1 MCPLDAEIGGGSGPP
16 SGPVIG
22 RPTKPV
28 DWQDKTTGAA
38 RYPGDIS
45 LPGMAAAAMVRSPH
59 PSARILRIDTEAAR
73 AIPGVLAVLTAGD
86 LPDRTYIDYR
96 PADADRRVLARDV
109 VRHVGECV
117 AAVAAEDAETAARA
131 AKAVRVVY
139 RPLPPVLTVQEA
151 LESGAPRVHA
161 DRIDNVSKQASHEF
175 GDVPAAR
182 ARTAAQVSAR
192 YRSSR
197 QAHATMEPHR
207 VVADWR
213 PHERRL
219 HMWLPSQAPRT
230 IQRDVAQVLGLERDQ
245 VALHEVAIGGDFG
258 GHTQVSDLEAIAGAL
273 SMACDR
279 PVKLV
284 HSRADEFAF
293 SKSRL
298 SWDLQLELGCD
309 RTGKLTILRADAD
322 VDNGA
327 YNQAG
332 PGEMEYG
339 LVALGSAY
347 RLQSY
352 EAVGRCVY
360 TNKQSPSS
368 FRGAGGYAINYAL
381 ECLVDEL
388 AEQIGADPIDF
399 RLMNALSS
407 PGEKSITGWE
417 VKSSRLADC
426 LEAVRRE
433 IDWDAKRADGG
444 KGRGVGVACS
454 IHVTGLHREQ
464 MMRSSAALDVDP
476 DGHVTLRSGSGDA
489 GTGQKTLLCQTIAE
503 ILGISLD
510 DVSII
515 ATDTDETPH
524 DAGAGASRG
533 TFVSVSATKQLAE
546 TARDMIR
553 EAAAAKLHVEVA
565 DVRLVNGHAVAG
577 RESVSIGDLA
587 VMIRDPEEPCLK
599 VTTDF
604 LGRVNDVTAY
614 GYEDVSPT
622 YSFAAQAV
630 EVDVDLSTGKV
641 SVVKVVA
648 AHDSGTILNP
658 VTARGQVEG
667 GVVMGLGAVLSEE
680 LIYEGGRAVN
690 TSFVDYAMARA
701 ADAPEIQ
708 TIFLEQADEAGPFG
722 AKGLGEIT
730 MLPTGAA
737 LANAVAHALGIRL
750 RDAPFTPDR
759 VLAAIRQRDGLP
771 MEAGKR
777 RLEPR
782 QLWVDGIRWAYPRG
796 LHALLHRYGPRNRSA
811 RVGARR
817 LSAVHAA
824 ASGDE
829 AATLLATHRG
839 SAPIGGGTDLA
850 SQRVSGLPA
859 PTVLIDVA
867 SSADLRS
874 IGIRANGDLVVGG
887 AVTLAELCT
896 DASVDAVIRQTTEQI
911 ASPQIREAA
920 TVAGN
925 LCQAKRCWFYR
936 NGFDCY
942 KRAGNARPCYAV
954 TGDHRFHHAVMDAHR
969 CQATTPSDLATTF
982 IALDA
987 ELAIRSAD
995 AVRRI
1000 PMSGLY
1006 SGPGETTLR
1015 PGELVTEIVI
1025 PGRARSRETAYRKLS
1040 LWDGGFAVVS
1050 LAVSAE
1056 RARSRTGLSDVRVAV
1071 GGVAPVPLRAVQV
1084 ERRLLHGK
1092 VDAASIDDAVQHFL
1106 DSTHPLSENHWKAFA
1121 AGNMLRDTLTQ
1132 LLLEDAS

>member
-1 MCPLDAEIGGGSGPP
+1 MHFLDVNVAGGEEPP
-16 SGPVIG
+16 RRVIG
-22 RPTKPV
+22 QPAKPV

-38 RYPGDIS
+38 RYPGDVS
-45 LPGMAAAAMVRSPH
+45 LPGMAAAAIVRSPH
-59 PSARILRIDTEAAR
+59 PSARIVRIDTEPAR
-73 AIPGVLAVLTAGD
+73 AIPGVLAVLTAAD
-86 LPDRTYIDYR
+86 LPDRTYLDYR
-96 PADADRRVLARDV
+96 PTDADRRVLARDV

-117 AAVAAEDAETAARA
+117 AVVAAEDTDTAMRA
-131 AKAVRVVY
+131 AQAVRVVY
-139 RPLPPVLTVQEA
+139 RPLPPVLTVTEA
-151 LESGAPRVHA
+151 LQAGAPRVHA
-161 DRIDNVSKQASHEF
+161 DRSSNVSKQASHVF
-175 GDVPAAR
+175 GDVQAAHDS
-182 ARTAAQVSAR
+182 TAAQVSAR

-213 PHERRL
+213 PEERRL

-230 IQRDVAQVLGLERDQ
+230 IQRDVAQVLDLERDQ
-245 VALHEVAIGGDFG
+245 VVLHEVAIGGDFG

-273 SMACDR
+273 SMACGR
-279 PVKLV
+279 PVRLV

-309 RTGKLTILRADAD
+309 AAGRLTVLRADAD

-347 RLQSY
+347 RLQAY

-368 FRGAGGYAINYAL
+368 FRGAGGYAISYAL
-381 ECLVDEL
+381 ECVVDEL
-388 AEQIGADPIDF
+388 AQRVGADPIDF
-399 RLMNALSS
+399 RLTNALSS

-426 LEAVRRE
+426 LDAVRRE
-433 IDWDAKRADGG
+433 IDWDAKRAGG
-444 KGRGVGVACS
+444 GTGHGVGVACS

-489 GTGQKTLLCQTIAE
+489 GTGQKTLLCQAVAE
-503 ILGISLD
+503 ILGVGLD
-510 DVSII
+510 DVRII
-515 ATDTDETPH
+515 STDTDETPH

-533 TFVSVSATKQLAE
+533 TFVSVSAAKQLAE
-546 TARDMIR
+546 AARDLLR
-553 EAAAAKLHVEVA
+553 EAAAAKLHIDVN
-565 DVRLVNGHAVAG
+565 DVRLVDGHAVGG
-577 RESVSIGDLA
+577 RESVAIGDLA
-587 VMIRDPEEPCLK
+587 VMVRDPEAPCLK

-604 LGRVNDVTAY
+604 LGQVNDVTAY
-614 GYEDVSPT
+614 GYEDLSPT

-641 SVVKVVA
+641 SVVRVVA

-667 GVVMGLGAVLSEE
+667 GVVMGLGAALSEE
-680 LIYEGGRAVN
+680 LVYEGGRTVN
-690 TSFVDYAMARA
+690 TGFVDYAMPRA

-708 TIFLEQADEAGPFG
+708 TIFLEHTDDVGPFG

-737 LANAVAHALGIRL
+737 LANAIAHALGTRV

-759 VLAAIRQRDGLP
+759 VLTAIRQRDSLP
-771 MEAGKR
+771 LKAGKR
-777 RLEPR
+777 RLQPR
-782 QLWVDGIRWAYPRG
+782 QFWVDAVRWAYPRG

-811 RVGARR
+811 KEGPRR
-817 LSAVHAA
+817 LSEVPAA
-824 ASGDE
+824 ASGRE
-829 AATLLATHRG
+829 AATLLAAHPG

-850 SQRVSGLPA
+850 PQRVSGLPV

-867 SSADLRS
+867 SSADLRTVS
-874 IGIRANGDLVVGG
+874 TRTNGDLVLGG
-887 AVTLAELCT
+887 AVTLAELCA
-896 DASVDAVIRQTTEQI
+896 DAEVDAVIRRTAEQI

-942 KRAGNARPCYAV
+942 KRAGAGRPCYAV
-954 TGDHRFHHAVMDAHR
+954 MGDHRLHHAVMDAHR
-969 CQATTPSDLATTF
+969 CQATTPSDLATTLM
-982 IALDA
+982 ALDA
-987 ELAIRSAD
+987 ELAIRSVD

-1006 SGPGETTLR
+1006 SGPGETTIR
-1015 PGELVTEIVI
+1015 PGELVTEIVV
-1025 PGRARSRETAYRKLS
+1025 PTRARTRETLYRKLS

-1050 LAVSAE
+1050 MAVSAE
-1056 RARSRTGLSDVRVAV
+1056 RTPARTGLSDIRVV
-1071 GGVAPVPLRAVQV
+1071 IGGVAPVPLRALEV
-1084 ERRLLHGK
+1084 ERRLLDGQG
-1092 VDAASIDDAVQHFL
+1092 DARSVNDAVQHFV
-1106 DSTHPLSENHWKAFA
+1106 DSTHPLSGNHWKAFA
-1121 AGNMLRDTLTQ
+1121 AGNMLRDTLTE
-1132 LLLEDAS
+1132 LLLKEAS